1 MGCVVAE
8 KIEIEAKRA
17 RRGWKFIEDG
27 CGKQRRDHGKRG
39 HDYICSDANS
49 VIVSY

>member
-1 MGCVVAE
+1 MDCAVAE
-8 KIEIEAKRA
+8 KMGIKEKRA

-27 CGKQRRDHGKRG
+27 CGKQRRDRGKRG

>member
-1 MGCVVAE
+1 MDCAAAAE
-8 KIEIEAKRA
+8 KIGIEKRV

-27 CGKQRRDHGKRG
+27 CGKQRRDGGKRG